1 VIVLFLS
8 GMKGIDVDLWRSAQ
22 IDRIPTWRVYASIV
36 LPQLRSTLMTAIV
49 LLAFN
54 VVRSF
59 DIVVALTKGGPGHAS
74 ELPALYAYEFYF
86 VRGNI
91 GQGSAAAIVMVVS
104 IMAIVLPY
112 LIYELRKRKQ

>member
-1 VIVLFLS
+1 
-8 GMKGIDVDLWRSAQ
+8 
-22 IDRIPTWRVYASIV
+22 
-36 LPQLRSTLMTAIV
+36 MTAIV

-59 DIVVALTKGGPGHAS
+59 DIVVALTKGGPGNAS

-86 VRGNI
+86 VRGKI
-91 GQGSAAAIVMVVS
+91 GQGSAAAVVMVVS

-112 LIYELRKRKQ
+112 LIYELRKRNQ

>member
-1 VIVLFLS
+1 
-8 GMKGIDVDLWRSAQ
+8 
-22 IDRIPTWRVYASIV
+22 
-36 LPQLRSTLMTAIV
+36 MTAIV

-59 DIVVALTKGGPGHAS
+59 DIVVALTKGGPGRAS

-91 GQGSAAAIVMVVS
+91 GQGSAAAVVMVVS